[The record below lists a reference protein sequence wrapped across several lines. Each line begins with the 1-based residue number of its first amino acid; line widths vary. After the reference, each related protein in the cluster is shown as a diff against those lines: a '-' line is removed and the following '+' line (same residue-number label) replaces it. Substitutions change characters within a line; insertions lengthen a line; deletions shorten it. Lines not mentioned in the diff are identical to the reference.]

1 MKFIKK
7 IITIVFILLMSV
19 CVFSSSKM
27 TVEDFKNELS
37 SIKMESYT
45 TFECEIEIE
54 MDNKILSMTKM
65 YKKGEKSRME
75 IKGDKNMGI
84 GDIVIIQDTSG
95 TYTKEGKNKWIKS
108 NNMSLMG
115 QYGMIDTKAMLEE
128 MVKKERFEVE
138 DYKNKI
144 ATIRYKEENYGTVS
158 DIRVGIDM
166 SKGRIIF
173 QEIEMNNGFSRIIYE
188 YGEQSGKMYIKE
200 LKIDTRTALGNKQ
213 MNIRIKNVK
222 IDKKINDKIFKRE

>member
-1 MKFIKK
+1 
-7 IITIVFILLMSV
+7 
-19 CVFSSSKM
+19 
-27 TVEDFKNELS
+27 
-37 SIKMESYT
+37 
-45 TFECEIEIE
+45 
-54 MDNKILSMTKM
+54 
-65 YKKGEKSRME
+65 
-75 IKGDKNMGI
+75 MGI